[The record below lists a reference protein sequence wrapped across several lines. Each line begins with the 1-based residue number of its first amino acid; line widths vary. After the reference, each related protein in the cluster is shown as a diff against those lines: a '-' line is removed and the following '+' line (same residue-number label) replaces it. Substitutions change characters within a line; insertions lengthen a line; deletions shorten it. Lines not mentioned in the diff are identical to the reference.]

1 MRRRGWWGALA
12 LVVILGLLAGGCGL
26 TQGLGD
32 YFSAQ
37 DTGLRKRLVV
47 VPFTSGLA
55 KLAPRAR
62 AWDQGS
68 RRELAQEG
76 GLVLVDYSRLAAAMQ
91 RVPARI
97 KDREQRMVWAG
108 RSLGLNAIL
117 RGQITDLSVRR
128 RLTGIWGFRDNTPFL
143 GLEVDLSLLDTAS
156 GTVIARQSHR
166 AEVEISD
173 VLAEGIRMGNPPPA
187 KLVDKLVDKQ
197 VKHTRRWVVR
207 AVASQRWAGFV
218 LKVEG
223 KRVLTTVGRDTGLPL
238 GAMLTVYGWGE
249 RIRTGAGTTIHL
261 PGGPVATL
269 RLDKLGPRT
278 AWATVVGGAA
288 KPSRLL
294 PGMLIRAR

>member
-1 MRRRGWWGALA
+1 MRRRAWWGGLA
-12 LVVILGLLAGGCGL
+12 LVLILGLLGAGCGL
-26 TQGLGD
+26 TRSVEE

-37 DTGLRKRLVV
+37 DSGLRKRLVV

-62 AWDQGS
+62 AWERGT
-68 RRELAQEG
+68 RRELAREG

-91 RVPARI
+91 RVPDRV
-97 KDREQRMVWAG
+97 KDRQQRMVWAG

-117 RGQITDLSVRR
+117 HGQITDLSLHR

-173 VLAEGIRMGNPPPA
+173 VLAQGIRMGSPPPA
-187 KLVDKLVDKQ
+187 KLVDELVAKQ

-207 AVASQRWAGFV
+207 AVASQPWAGFV
-218 LKVEG
+218 LKVKG

-238 GAMLTVYGWGE
+238 GSLLTVYGWGE
-249 RIRTGAGTTIHL
+249 RIRTGAGTLIHL
-261 PGGPVATL
+261 PGAPVATL
-269 RLDKLGPRT
+269 RLDQLGPRT
-278 AWATVVGGAA
+278 AWATVVDARE
-288 KPSRLL
+288 KPLRLL